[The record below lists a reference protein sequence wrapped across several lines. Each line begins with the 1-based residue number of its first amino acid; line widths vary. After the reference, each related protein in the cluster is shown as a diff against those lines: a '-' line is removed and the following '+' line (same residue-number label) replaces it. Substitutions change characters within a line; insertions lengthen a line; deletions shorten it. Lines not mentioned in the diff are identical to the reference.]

1 MADRLHSILDV
12 RRSAKSRILTV
23 PAISMLM
30 TLTIVG
36 SSILMLGRLSIFGIL
51 MFCIA
56 SEVGLRWLMS
66 KANYSI
72 SKPDWEFSNDELW
85 VLTIA
90 AVGAF
95 ALMTPHLL
103 FREPLGIDWI
113 GFASIAEAYASTG
126 TATMIGPTNGSWL
139 YPPAVPG
146 TAAALMTITGIES
159 YRAISLLGH
168 LGIALLCAGLAG
180 VMCRNNASGAI
191 LVTIVLGA
199 GISLRVSTRTS
210 YDSLSI
216 TPHSYSHISPKTTKY
231 TE

>member
-12 RRSAKSRILTV
+12 GRSAKSRILTV

-51 MFCIA
+51 IFCIA
-56 SEVGLRWLMS
+56 SEVGLRSVMS

-85 VLTIA
+85 VLAIA
-90 AVGAF
+90 VVGAF

-113 GFASIAEAYASTG
+113 GFASIAEAFAS
-126 TATMIGPTNGSWL
+126 I
-139 YPPAVPG
+139 
-146 TAAALMTITGIES
+146 
-159 YRAISLLGH
+159 
-168 LGIALLCAGLAG
+168 
-180 VMCRNNASGAI
+180 
-191 LVTIVLGA
+191 
-199 GISLRVSTRTS
+199 
-210 YDSLSI
+210 
-216 TPHSYSHISPKTTKY
+216 
-231 TE
+231 